1 MEEEDEW
8 SAEKMKLKQ
17 ASKISV
23 YPKAPYNFKYSTQ
36 NPSHFPTPTGES
48 TNKTMWFTTHWN
60 NQSIGVRLDN
70 LGSVNKPIVEVTIFS
85 KRQIDEKSLMK
96 ELAYRFEWNEDYSDF
111 YTRIKKNDQLSPL
124 LKKFRGMRL
133 FSSENLYDY
142 LMIAILL
149 QNAHVK
155 RTTQMTKAMLEN
167 YGDLLEFDGKKFY
180 CFWIPEKILKVDE
193 EELRKL
199 KIGYRAKSFLRA
211 SKDYLKLNE
220 EEMRHLN
227 NEELKKA
234 LLSIY
239 GVGPASLDYL
249 MRDVFHRRD
258 ALNTIP
264 PWEAKIY
271 SKLLEMKSPV
281 PKQILTEVKKRYND
295 WRAVAIHY
303 FFMDLNWKHKE
314 KPIEW
319 FGKIMPY

>member
-1 MEEEDEW
+1 
-8 SAEKMKLKQ
+8 MKLKQ
-17 ASKISV
+17 ISKTTV

-36 NPSHFPTPTGES
+36 NPSHFPTPIGENTDS
-48 TNKTMWFTTHWN
+48 AMWFTMHWR
-60 NQSIGVRLDN
+60 NQPIGVQFVNR
-70 LGSVNKPIVEVTIFS
+70 GSVNKSAVEVTIYT
-85 KRQIDEKSLMK
+85 KKAIDREAIIK
-96 ELAYRFEWNEDYSDF
+96 ELAYRFEWYEDYLEF
-111 YTRIKKNDQLSPL
+111 YKLAKKDSKLTTIL
-124 LKKFRGMRL
+124 RKFRGMRM
-133 FSSENLYDY
+133 FCAENLYDY

-149 QNAHVK
+149 QNANVK

-167 YGDLLEFDGKKFY
+167 YGDLLEFDGKKLY
-180 CFWIPEKILKVDE
+180 CFWTPEKILKVSE

-199 KIGYRAKSFLRA
+199 KVGYRAKSFLRA
-211 SKDYLKLNE
+211 SQDYLKLNE

-234 LLSIY
+234 LLSIH

-271 SKLLEMKSPV
+271 SRILRIKTTD
-281 PKQILTEVKKRYND
+281 PKRIFPEIKKRYGE
-295 WRAVAIHY
+295 WRAVAVHY
-303 FFMDLNWKHKE
+303 LFMDLTWKHKE

-319 FGKIMPY
+319 FGKLMPY

>member
-1 MEEEDEW
+1 
-8 SAEKMKLKQ
+8 MKLKQ
-17 ASKISV
+17 IFKTKV
-23 YPKAPYNFKYSTQ
+23 NPKAPYNFKYSTQ
-36 NPSHFPTPTGES
+36 NPSHFPTPTGEN
-48 TNKTMWFTTHWN
+48 TDTTMWFTMHWN
-60 NQSIGVRLDN
+60 KQHIGVRFVN
-70 LGSVNKPIVEVTIFS
+70 RGSVTKPVVEVTIFAKKS
-85 KRQIDEKSLMK
+85 IEEKALIK
-96 ELAYRFEWNEDYSDF
+96 ELAYRFEWGEDYTDF
-111 YTRIKKNDQLSPL
+111 YNLIKKNNKLAPI
-124 LKKFRGMRL
+124 LKIFRGMRL
-133 FSSENLYDY
+133 FCAENLYDY

-149 QNAHVK
+149 QNANVK
-155 RTTQMTKAMLEN
+155 RTTQMAKAMLEN
-167 YGDLLEFDGKKFY
+167 YGDLLEFDGKKLY
-180 CFWIPEKILKVDE
+180 CFWTPEKILKVSE
-193 EELRKL
+193 EELRNL
-199 KIGYRAKSFLRA
+199 KVGYRAKSFLRA
-211 SKDYLKLNE
+211 SQDYLKLNE

-271 SKLLEMKSPV
+271 SKLLGMKSTD
-281 PKQILTEVKKRYND
+281 PKQILEEVKKRFGD

-303 FFMDLNWKHKE
+303 LFMDLNWKHKE